1 MTGSDEPAR
10 KGKPRRFE
18 ASTMALRLGEAV
30 REVLVVEDRNGPA
43 IGLEYV
49 DHLPEELVA
58 RVENLPFL
66 VARIVAVLTDDQNPI
81 DGELRAA
88 AAQGLGDCRVHL
100 ETEAPGALG
109 ALIEGGLLIHV
120 KRRDLDRGAMP
131 LALEADNRR
140 GIGRPCAGRAT
151 GTARR
156 S

>member
-1 MTGSDEPAR
+1 
-10 KGKPRRFE
+10 
-18 ASTMALRLGEAV
+18 MALGLGEAV

-43 IGLEYV
+43 IGLENV

-58 RVENLPFL
+58 RVENLPLL
-66 VARIVAVLTDDQNPI
+66 VVRIVAVLADDQDPI
-81 DGELRAA
+81 DGELRASA
-88 AAQGLGDCRVHL
+88 TQGLGDCRVHL
-100 ETEAPGALG
+100 EAEAPGSLG
-109 ALIEGGLLIHV
+109 ALIVGGLLVHV
-120 KRRDLDRGAMP
+120 ERRDLERGAMP